1 MRAPGEAQGG
11 GRGVSM
17 TDASEQRNA
26 VTPRPRVAFG
36 LLNVLLERLGGLLG
50 TEDEREAIREAL
62 GVLDELIKAVNEGD
76 LSAFP
81 SRTAQ
86 ALANARWAPERWLRP
101 RNESQGTYYSPQ
113 MGGILERP
121 VSRRPSLLSRMGGLP
136 FRSCEKRRRRNPY

>member
-17 TDASEQRNA
+17 TDAGEQPNA

-86 ALANARWAPERWLRP
+86 ALANARWALNAGYVPETRVKAHIILLRWEEFWNAP
-101 RNESQGTYYSPQ
+101 
-113 MGGILERP
+113 
-121 VSRRPSLLSRMGGLP
+121 
-136 FRSCEKRRRRNPY
+136 